1 MKKIGIYYGSSNG
14 TTESVAERIAAK
26 LGVDAANV
34 HNVAA
39 ADPSEA
45 TGYDLLVIG
54 SSTWGAGE
62 LQDDMAWFLPKLAG
76 LDLRGKT
83 VALFGCGDSSSFSS
97 TFCDAIGLMWQMLQ
111 QTGCAFI
118 GATDASDYTYDSS
131 MAEEGGKFVGL
142 ALDEMNEEEL
152 SDDRIERWCESIKA
166 EM

>member
-34 HNVAA
+34 HNAAA

-62 LQDDMAWFLPKLAG
+62 LQDGEKKGYLKAFTCIFVYSFL
-76 LDLRGKT
+76 
-83 VALFGCGDSSSFSS
+83 
-97 TFCDAIGLMWQMLQ
+97 
-111 QTGCAFI
+111 
-118 GATDASDYTYDSS
+118 
-131 MAEEGGKFVGL
+131 
-142 ALDEMNEEEL
+142 
-152 SDDRIERWCESIKA
+152 
-166 EM
+166 